1 MGIMRTILACAVFA
15 ATLAGQP
22 VSAAQSTAVT
32 SGVTVIRGV
41 EDPGDVK
48 HGRTTR
54 ERGVT
59 VFRGDS
65 TPYTFP
71 EPENMNGSE
80 VQVITSGD
88 NLWLVNPKT
97 GDLNAC
103 QVRRN
108 IYDQLTVDCASK

>member
-1 MGIMRTILACAVFA
+1 MRITRTILACAVFA

-41 EDPGDVK
+41 EDPGDLK

-59 VFRGDS
+59 VFRGDP

-71 EPENMNGSE
+71 EPEEIDGSQ
-80 VQVITSGD
+80 VQVITSGE
-88 NLWLVNPKT
+88 NLWFVNPNT
-97 GDLNAC
+97 GDVNAC

-108 IYDQLTVDCASK
+108 FYDQLTVDCVSK